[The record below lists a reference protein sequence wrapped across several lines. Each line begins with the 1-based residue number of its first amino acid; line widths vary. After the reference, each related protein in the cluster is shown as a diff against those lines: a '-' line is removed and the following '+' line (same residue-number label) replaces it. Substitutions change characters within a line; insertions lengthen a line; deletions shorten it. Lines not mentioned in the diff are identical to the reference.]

1 MDEADLL
8 ADHIAVLAAP
18 GKLVAQ
24 GSPVALKHEF
34 GKGYNVQVTFDAY
47 QDPEKA
53 TTPRNDPYQRLLT
66 IIGHHVETTIISPL
80 QILYHL
86 NTRDTQVVADVLR
99 FLNEEK
105 SHYCIKSYDVLG
117 TSMEDIF
124 LSLMNKNETTPE
136 VEKRSSKDTP
146 VPTSEKCEEG
156 AETGTVLLSS
166 LSHGQHPHIFQQATT
181 IFYKRF
187 LILRR
192 SWLSPFLTVLVAVMG
207 STIPLV
213 FIDKGAQT
221 CTQPVLDM
229 PIVSLYLPATSFPP
243 LAAVDVLDS
252 PPGIVSSLGNTTSS
266 LILDNVPN
274 NATFVN
280 TIYSNYRNISAGGVS
295 IDLTTGGSLV
305 AWEASPPGS
314 MGPSM
319 LNLATNILYNR
330 ALNASGRQNTPTII
344 SPNYQSLPYP
354 SSRSLNSLKW
364 VGFYGATMVSYELCK
379 SVIDLK
385 YL

>member
-24 GSPVALKHEF
+24 GSPVRLKREF
-34 GKGYNVQVTFDAY
+34 GKGYSIQVTFDAY
-47 QDPEKA
+47 QDLEKA
-53 TTPRNDPYQRLLT
+53 TTPRKDPYQRLLT
-66 IIGHHVETTIISPL
+66 IGHHIEASIISPL

-99 FLNEEK
+99 FLDEEK
-105 SHYCIKSYDVLG
+105 SDYCIKSYDILG

-136 VEKRSSKDTP
+136 VEDTP
-146 VPTSEKCEEG
+146 VPTSEKSEED
-156 AETGTVLLSS
+156 AETRTVLLSN
-166 LSHGQHPHIFQQATT
+166 LSHGQHPHVFQQATT

-207 STIPLV
+207 STIPLF
-213 FIDKGAQT
+213 FIDTGAQT

-229 PIVSLYLPATSFPP
+229 PIVPLYLPATSFP
-243 LAAVDVLDS
+243 LFATVDVLDS
-252 PPGIVSSLGNTTSS
+252 PPGIVSSLGDTTSS

-295 IDLTTGGSLV
+295 IDVTTGGSLV

-330 ALNASGRQNTPTII
+330 ALNASGRGQNTPTII
-344 SPNYQSLPYP
+344 NPNYQSLPYP

-364 VGFYGATMVSYELCK
+364 VGFYGAAMVSYELCK
-379 SVIDLK
+379 SVIDLRC
-385 YL
+385 L